1 MKNDWIKKV
10 FLNAILVN
18 PLHNYG
24 SIFTPQHDC
33 IRDTR
38 FVYGR
43 LMINYSSL
51 FAKNYNDDPDD
62 DVFFYWPHT
71 AICFITFFTIILFW
85 WTSYPLRD
93 LAYYPNE
100 GWNLFTFLLYLSV
113 PFMFFMV
120 SEVVAPQP
128 ETYKDKEVNLK
139 EYYYKNHKV
148 ILGLAWILQL
158 LLIGNLFVF
167 FHGEVVSLKVVGRVI
182 MLCVMAPMV
191 FSSNK
196 RIHEIGMGI
205 FFVGFIY
212 TILKYHIYP
221 VI

>member
-1 MKNDWIKKV
+1 MVAFSHLSMIAFV
-10 FLNAILVN
+10 ILGLSMV
-18 PLHNYG
+18 
-24 SIFTPQHDC
+24 
-33 IRDTR
+33 
-38 FVYGR
+38 R
-43 LMINYSSL
+43 LMINFSAL
-51 FAKNYNDDPDD
+51 LAKNYNDDGDD
-62 DVFFYWPHT
+62 DVIFYWPHT
-71 AICFITFFTIILFW
+71 AFSFITFFTIILFW

-128 ETYKDKEVNLK
+128 ESYKDKSVNLRD
-139 EYYYKNHKV
+139 YYYKNHKV
-148 ILGLAWILQL
+148 ILGLAWALQL

-167 FHGEVVSLKVVGRVI
+167 FQGEVVSLKVVGRVI

-221 VI
+221 VL